1 MLLKIAWRNI
11 WRHKTRSTVIIVS
24 VLFGI
29 WSGLFIQAVMNGMVE
44 ERIKTAIEKEISHIQ
59 LHHPEFKKDY
69 DVEFVINNGVQILN
83 ETKRSKN
90 VKAASGRSLA
100 KGMLATAT
108 GSAGINIIG
117 VNSSDEDSATNLSK
131 NIIEGTFL
139 SEHLKHEMVIGEKL
153 HKKLKLKLNSKVV
166 ITLTDKDKNITSG
179 AFRIKGIYKTKNS
192 TYDEANVFVNINE
205 LNSLLNTPN
214 SVHEIAI
221 LLNTNETLD
230 TVYNSLKSKYPDI
243 KTETWQEVSPETNL
257 LLSTTNQS
265 MLIFMSIIMLALAFG
280 IINTMLMAVLERTRE
295 IGMLIALGM
304 NKARVFKMI
313 LIETVLLVLT
323 GTPFGILLG
332 FITTQYFGIHG
343 IRLSGA
349 QELYSSFGMSETIF
363 LKLNISDYLVVIEL
377 VIITSLISSI
387 FPARKALSLNPSDAI
402 RK

>member
-11 WRHKTRSTVIIVS
+11 WRHKTRSSVIIVS
-24 VLFGI
+24 VIFGI
-29 WSGLFIQAVMNGMVE
+29 WAGLFIQAVMNGMVE

-59 LHHPEFKKDY
+59 LHHNEFKKDY
-69 DVEFVINNGVQILN
+69 DVVFVINSGMSILN
-83 ETKRSKN
+83 ETQKTKN

-100 KGMLATAT
+100 KGMIATAT
-108 GSAGINIIG
+108 GSAGINING
-117 VNSSDEDSATNLSK
+117 VNGLDEDSTTHLSK
-131 NIIEGTFL
+131 NIIEGAFL
-139 SEHLKHEMVIGEKL
+139 SDQLKHEILIGEKL
-153 HKKLKLKLNSKVV
+153 YKKLKLKLNSKVV

-192 TYDEANVFVNINE
+192 TYDEANVFVNRTE
-205 LNSLLNTPN
+205 LNTLLNTPN

-221 LLNTNETLD
+221 LLNTNEALD

-257 LLSTTNQS
+257 LLSTTSQS

-295 IGMLIALGM
+295 IGMLMALGM

-349 QELYSSFGMSETIF
+349 EELYSSFGMSETIF

>member
-11 WRHKTRSTVIIVS
+11 WRHKTRSSVIIVS
-24 VLFGI
+24 VIFGI
-29 WSGLFIQAVMNGMVE
+29 WAGLFIQAVMNGMVE

-59 LHHPEFKKDY
+59 LHHNEFKKDH
-69 DVEFVINNGVQILN
+69 DVAFVINSGMSILN
-83 ETKRSKN
+83 ETQKTKN

-100 KGMLATAT
+100 KGMIATAT

-117 VNSSDEDSATNLSK
+117 VNGLDEDSTTHLSK
-131 NIIEGTFL
+131 NIIEGAFL
-139 SEHLKHEMVIGEKL
+139 SDQLKHEILIGEKL
-153 HKKLKLKLNSKVV
+153 YKKLKLKLNSKVV

-192 TYDEANVFVNINE
+192 TYDEANVFVNRTE
-205 LNSLLNTPN
+205 LNTLLNTPN

-221 LLNTNETLD
+221 LLNTNEALD
-230 TVYNSLKSKYPDI
+230 TVYTSLKSKYPDI

-257 LLSTTNQS
+257 LLSTTSQS

-295 IGMLIALGM
+295 IGMLMALGM

-313 LIETVLLVLT
+313 LIETILLVFT

-332 FITTQYFGIHG
+332 FLTTQYFSTHG

-349 QELYSSFGMSETIF
+349 EELYSSFGMSETIF